1 MSAPILSAPPL
12 SAIAG
17 DSLSWRK
24 QLPDYPAPTWVLTY
38 TIINAL
44 AKITVVSVADGDD
57 HLVTVPA
64 ATTSAWAP
72 GEYTVVATVS
82 DGTDRYTVESGK
94 ITIAQDLAAKAAGFD
109 TRSTARKA
117 LDDMRAALAKWISTN
132 GHVTTYVIDGV
143 NRTFASAAD
152 LQQRISWLEKEVA
165 REEAAARIAAGLGT
179 GRRVQVRF

>member
-1 MSAPILSAPPL
+1 MNIFHSVKLRTKLVGSFLMVSLVVLFLGGFGVVKLKQVNEADALLYKEATLPLAEIGDISTTLQRLRLNLLELVNADSPESLEFSKKQVATFREAITTKMSLFAKHSLSADEQKL
-12 SAIAG
+12 
-17 DSLSWRK
+17 
-24 QLPDYPAPTWVLTY
+24 
-38 TIINAL
+38 
-44 AKITVVSVADGDD
+44 
-57 HLVTVPA
+57 
-64 ATTSAWAP
+64 
-72 GEYTVVATVS
+72 
-82 DGTDRYTVESGK
+82 
-94 ITIAQDLAAKAAGFD
+94 
-109 TRSTARKA
+109 